1 MTFTIDK
8 REEIDSTNLEVIRR
22 AKTGAPEG
30 TLVQAERQISGRGRR
45 GRAWESPAGSN
56 LYMTLLLRPDVTME
70 QASVLTLIM
79 ALACQEGIKE
89 ATGLDCQIKWPNDL
103 VLHKKKVVGILTEA
117 AMLEQDEAFPEG
129 ETQKEHPYALA
140 CGVGINVN
148 QKKFPEEIAD
158 KATSL
163 FIESGRHWKRDEEKH
178 TEERPEDVRDAV
190 RDDILRA
197 FAVRYE
203 QFLQTADLSLMK
215 ADYISHLINLDQPVR
230 VLDPKGEFGG
240 VALGID
246 NHGQLL
252 VKTKENG
259 IVPVYAGEVSVRG
272 LYEYV

>member
-1 MTFTIDK
+1 MKFTIDK

-117 AMLEQDEAFPEG
+117 TVLEQDEAFPEG

-148 QKKFPEEIAD
+148 QMEFPDDIKAT
-158 KATSL
+158 ATSL
-163 FIESGRHWKRDEEKH
+163 RIESGKIQKRSEIIAAIMEAFEGYYDTFMKTRDMSGLIEEYN
-178 TEERPEDVRDAV
+178 A
-190 RDDILRA
+190 
-197 FAVRYE
+197 
-203 QFLQTADLSLMK
+203 
-215 ADYISHLINLDQPVR
+215 NLVNLGNEVC
-230 VLDPKGEFGG
+230 VLDPAGEYR
-240 VALGID
+240 GISEGI
-246 NHGQLL
+246 NREGALL
-252 VKTKENG
+252 VRLSDGTLKE
-259 IVPVYAGEVSVRG
+259 IISGEVSVRG
-272 LYEYV
+272 VYGYV

>member
-1 MTFTIDK
+1 
-8 REEIDSTNLEVIRR
+8 
-22 AKTGAPEG
+22 
-30 TLVQAERQISGRGRR
+30 
-45 GRAWESPAGSN
+45 
-56 LYMTLLLRPDVTME
+56 
-70 QASVLTLIM
+70 
-79 ALACQEGIKE
+79 
-89 ATGLDCQIKWPNDL
+89 
-103 VLHKKKVVGILTEA
+103 
-117 AMLEQDEAFPEG
+117 MLEQDEAFQEG

-148 QKKFPEEIAD
+148 QKEFPEEIAD

-215 ADYISHLINLDQPVR
+215 EDYISHLINLDQPVR

-240 VALGID
+240 IALGID

-259 IVPVYAGEVSVRG
+259 VVPVYAGEVSVRG